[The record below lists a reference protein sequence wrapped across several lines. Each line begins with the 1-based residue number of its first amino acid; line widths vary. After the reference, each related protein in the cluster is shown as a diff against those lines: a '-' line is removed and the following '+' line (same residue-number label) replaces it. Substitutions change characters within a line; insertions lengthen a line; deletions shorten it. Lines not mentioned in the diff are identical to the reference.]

1 MASCAK
7 QLESHPDGQNQST
20 SRDYERSGNPIFI
33 LIVLRI
39 KIYGRRELLRNRVSA
54 KRVPQGED
62 EVTPPPDSDP
72 REICRVASRLRSKGV
87 LKVKAETYALAEFR
101 YRILWQT

>member
-1 MASCAK
+1 MARID
-7 QLESHPDGQNQST
+7 QLLEIMKDLEIPYLFSSFYDSKFMVVANF
-20 SRDYERSGNPIFI
+20 YETEC
-33 LIVLRI
+33 
-39 KIYGRRELLRNRVSA
+39 RRRGYRKKLLSLE
-54 KRVPQGED
+54 QFGED

-87 LKVKAETYALAEFR
+87 LKVKAENYALAEFR